1 MASSNE
7 KTPRR
12 REFLK
17 LMGIG
22 GAAAG
27 AAAATAAPKKAEAA
41 QAAPD
46 AKGYRESEHVKSYYK
61 SAKF

>member
-1 MASSNE
+1 MATNNE
-7 KTPRR
+7 KSPRR

-27 AAAATAAPKKAEAA
+27 AAVAAATPKKAGAVEAVPA
-41 QAAPD
+41 S
-46 AKGYRESEHVKSYYK
+46 KGYHETDHVKSYYK